1 MEKLQKQIRKLKNP
15 SMLYFSADKEQIP
28 PDYLQNSDDPIKAY
42 CAYTRDLLIGLKDLV
57 PAVRFGFGSFALLG
71 PEWLAA
77 LGELLRLARE
87 HGFYVLLDAPEMWSP
102 RQAGLA
108 ADGLMCS
115 EGIWKFDGL
124 FLPCY
129 MGSDILKP
137 FVDKAKSGERDIFI
151 AARTANKSA
160 TEIQDLLTGS
170 RLVSTAVADMA
181 KRLGENLIGRSG
193 YSRIGVVGPAT
204 SADTLAALR
213 SKYTAMFLLIDG
225 FDYSGA
231 NAKICANAF
240 DKLGH
245 GAVACAGNSI
255 VAAWKDSD
263 LYNPDPVEQAVLAA
277 ERMKKNISRYVTIL

>member
-1 MEKLQKQIRKLKNP
+1 MEILQKRIRKLKNP
-15 SMLYFSADKEQIP
+15 SMIYFWADKEQIP
-28 PDYLQNSDDPIKAY
+28 PSYLKGGEAWLKAY
-42 CAYTRDLLIGLKDLV
+42 CAYVKDLLAGLKNIV

-71 PEWLAA
+71 PEGLTI
-77 LGELLRLARE
+77 LGELLRFARE
-87 HGFYVLLDAPEMWSP
+87 QGFYVLLDAPEMWSP
-102 RQAGLA
+102 RQAVLA
-108 ADGLMCS
+108 AERLMES
-115 EGIWKFDGL
+115 KNIWEFDGL

-137 FVDKAKSGERDIFI
+137 FVDKVKRGDKDIFL

-170 RLVSTAVADMA
+170 RLVSTAAADLA
-181 KRLGENLIGRSG
+181 KRLGENMIGHSG
-193 YSRIGVVGPAT
+193 YSRVGIVGPAT
-204 SADTLAALR
+204 SADTLVSMR
-213 SKYTAMFLLIDG
+213 SKYPAMFLLIDG

-245 GAVACAGNSI
+245 GAIACAGNAI

-263 LYNPDPVEQAVLAA
+263 LYNPDPVEQAVLTA